1 MRPDLLAT
9 PTWHEGPFE
18 ADRAAMAA
26 ADRLGTAQVHVLQ
39 CSLAEPSAA
48 ASVSS
53 LSTDEAV
60 RAGRFHRPQDRELF
74 VRGRAWL
81 RGVLGNYL
89 GVPPQDV
96 RFVIGEH
103 GKPALAAPHAWLQFN
118 LSHTGSLA
126 LLALT
131 RVGAVGIDVEA
142 IRAMSDMAAIARRQF
157 APSERLRW
165 SQLPP
170 DQQPSAFYAC
180 WTRKEAFVKALGAGL
195 SLPLDGFEVAFEPA
209 RPAALLSIDGSPQ
222 RAAGWSM
229 WAFEPLPGFCAAV
242 VARGSGLELRRI
254 DPA

>member
-1 MRPDLLAT
+1 MT
-9 PTWHEGPFE
+9 
-18 ADRAAMAA
+18 A
-26 ADRLGTAQVHVLQ
+26 ADRIGAAEVLVLQ
-39 CSLAEPSAA
+39 CSLDQASAT
-48 ASVSS
+48 ASAPS

-60 RAGRFHRPQDRELF
+60 RAARLHRPQDRELF

-81 RGVLGNYL
+81 RSVLGDYL
-89 GVPPQDV
+89 GVPPHEV

-103 GKPALAAPHAWLQFN
+103 GKPALAAPHAWLRIN

-131 RVGAVGIDVEA
+131 RAGAVGIDVEA
-142 IRAMSDMAAIARRQF
+142 IRAMSDVAAIARRQF
-157 APSERLRW
+157 ASSEWLRW

-170 DQQPSAFYAC
+170 AQQLSAFYAC
-180 WTRKEAFVKALGAGL
+180 WTRKEAFVKAVGAGL

-222 RAAGWSM
+222 QAADWSM

-242 VARGSGLELRRI
+242 VAHGSGLELRRV
-254 DPA
+254 DPP

>member
-18 ADRAAMAA
+18 AERAAMAA
-26 ADRLGTAQVHVLQ
+26 ADRLGAAQVHVLQ
-39 CSLAEPSAA
+39 SSLDEASAA
-48 ASVSS
+48 AGVSS

-60 RAGRFHRPQDRELF
+60 RAARFHRSHDRELF

-81 RGVLGNYL
+81 RRVLGRYL
-89 GVPPQDV
+89 EVPPQDV

-131 RVGAVGIDVEA
+131 RVGEVGVDVETV
-142 IRAMSDMAAIARRQF
+142 RAMSDVAAIARRQF
-157 APSERLRW
+157 APSEWSRW
-165 SQLPP
+165 SEMPCEEQL
-170 DQQPSAFYAC
+170 SAFYAC

-209 RPAALLSIDGSPQ
+209 RPAALLSIGGSPQ
-222 RAAGWSM
+222 RAASWSM

-254 DPA
+254 DAP